1 MINKYLKIIIV
12 LLLVANATFAGNK
25 IGIYDLRYTLQADLS
40 TAQGLNLAW
49 DDVHAVATLQG
60 VVNRDTP
67 RLYVYFVMEGNNDID
82 GYWWNKYSRKGE
94 WLYGRETQT
103 YRTMEELF
111 TAYASYIEGVV
122 VYDGNVPSTSNV
134 ASSVAGIENLVAIRY
149 DDTPGSL
156 YDRLVVHGP
165 KLPVKRWLLN
175 PDGTSMFTG
184 KKGMEIPETSR
195 LSTGS
200 LKNDPY
206 VWFIE
211 KYLKKGLCNT
221 EYAAYYIDQF
231 WRTDPTRTVTN
242 HHQLTNHDFFV
253 SKKAFFF
260 DLSPWGDEP
269 ATDDPTQKEGLDL
282 QILETF
288 LQEAYK
294 QNKGEKFC
302 YIGGFPSWI
311 YKYTQHA
318 GGKHEDVATEWEF
331 SRIISAYN
339 AFKDADAIGLGA
351 LANSSFWQH
360 FPLQEKYPQKWV
372 THQELMDR
380 GYLNSDGTI
389 NFQGR
394 NFILFYVGDYD
405 SSSWIAQTTPSLWD
419 EPSRGEVP
427 LMWSVSPV
435 LAERVPMVMHNY
447 RVTATPNDYFA
458 AADNGAG
465 YLMPGML
472 QEPRPVS
479 GLKSGLSAW
488 AKHCSKYYQK
498 WGLTITG
505 FVIDG
510 EAPGLDSDGLDC
522 YASFSPNGIVPQKM
536 PLTLLHN
543 DMPVIRA
550 DYDIVDHDYRKATDV
565 IVERVEKRP
574 VPFHW
579 FRAIL
584 KSPSWYK
591 GICDELKQRHTNIE
605 LLDAPT
611 FFELYRIY
619 LKQHPDAA
627 AGKITMN

>member
-1 MINKYLKIIIV
+1 M
-12 LLLVANATFAGNK
+12 
-25 IGIYDLRYTLQADLS
+25 
-40 TAQGLNLAW
+40 
-49 DDVHAVATLQG
+49 
-60 VVNRDTP
+60 
-67 RLYVYFVMEGNNDID
+67 
-82 GYWWNKYSRKGE
+82 
-94 WLYGRETQT
+94 
-103 YRTMEELF
+103 
-111 TAYASYIEGVV
+111 
-122 VYDGNVPSTSNV
+122 
-134 ASSVAGIENLVAIRY
+134 
-149 DDTPGSL
+149 
-156 YDRLVVHGP
+156 
-165 KLPVKRWLLN
+165 
-175 PDGTSMFTG
+175 
-184 KKGMEIPETSR
+184 
-195 LSTGS
+195 
-200 LKNDPY
+200 
-206 VWFIE
+206 
-211 KYLKKGLCNT
+211 
-221 EYAAYYIDQF
+221 
-231 WRTDPTRTVTN
+231 
-242 HHQLTNHDFFV
+242 TNHDFFV

>member
-1 MINKYLKIIIV
+1 M
-12 LLLVANATFAGNK
+12 
-25 IGIYDLRYTLQADLS
+25 
-40 TAQGLNLAW
+40 
-49 DDVHAVATLQG
+49 
-60 VVNRDTP
+60 
-67 RLYVYFVMEGNNDID
+67 
-82 GYWWNKYSRKGE
+82 
-94 WLYGRETQT
+94 
-103 YRTMEELF
+103 
-111 TAYASYIEGVV
+111 
-122 VYDGNVPSTSNV
+122 
-134 ASSVAGIENLVAIRY
+134 
-149 DDTPGSL
+149 
-156 YDRLVVHGP
+156 
-165 KLPVKRWLLN
+165 
-175 PDGTSMFTG
+175 
-184 KKGMEIPETSR
+184 
-195 LSTGS
+195 
-200 LKNDPY
+200 
-206 VWFIE
+206 
-211 KYLKKGLCNT
+211 
-221 EYAAYYIDQF
+221 
-231 WRTDPTRTVTN
+231 
-242 HHQLTNHDFFV
+242 
-253 SKKAFFF
+253 
-260 DLSPWGDEP
+260 
-269 ATDDPTQKEGLDL
+269 
-282 QILETF
+282 
-288 LQEAYK
+288 
-294 QNKGEKFC
+294 
-302 YIGGFPSWI
+302 
-311 YKYTQHA
+311 
-318 GGKHEDVATEWEF
+318 
-331 SRIISAYN
+331 
-339 AFKDADAIGLGA
+339 
-351 LANSSFWQH
+351 
-360 FPLQEKYPQKWV
+360 

-380 GYLNSDGTI
+380 GYLNRDGTI

-472 QEPRPVS
+472 QEPRSVS

>member
-1 MINKYLKIIIV
+1 MTF
-12 LLLVANATFAGNK
+12 LL
-25 IGIYDLRYTLQADLS
+25 
-40 TAQGLNLAW
+40 
-49 DDVHAVATLQG
+49 
-60 VVNRDTP
+60 
-67 RLYVYFVMEGNNDID
+67 
-82 GYWWNKYSRKGE
+82 GE
-94 WLYGRETQT
+94 T
-103 YRTMEELF
+103 
-111 TAYASYIEGVV
+111 
-122 VYDGNVPSTSNV
+122 
-134 ASSVAGIENLVAIRY
+134 
-149 DDTPGSL
+149 
-156 YDRLVVHGP
+156 
-165 KLPVKRWLLN
+165 
-175 PDGTSMFTG
+175 
-184 KKGMEIPETSR
+184 
-195 LSTGS
+195 
-200 LKNDPY
+200 
-206 VWFIE
+206 
-211 KYLKKGLCNT
+211 
-221 EYAAYYIDQF
+221 
-231 WRTDPTRTVTN
+231 
-242 HHQLTNHDFFV
+242 
-253 SKKAFFF
+253 
-260 DLSPWGDEP
+260 
-269 ATDDPTQKEGLDL
+269 ATDDPTQEEGLDL
-282 QILETF
+282 QILKTF

-380 GYLNSDGTI
+380 GYLNRDGTI

-405 SSSWIAQTTPSLWD
+405 SSSWIAQTTPFLWD

-458 AADNGAG
+458 SADNGAG
-465 YLMPGML
+465 YIMPGML
-472 QEPRPVS
+472 QEPRSVS

-550 DYDIVDHDYRKATDV
+550 DYDIVDHDYRRATDV

-619 LKQHPDAA
+619 LKQHPDAT